1 MSFFLLEVTK
11 FALATFDRTELADEL
26 KESTHQTN
34 FQMLSVFLTLWEISH
49 SHIRGE
55 FSSRQGNNQS
65 KHSLDS
71 FS

>member
-34 FQMLSVFLTLWEISH
+34 FQMLSVF
-49 SHIRGE
+49 
-55 FSSRQGNNQS
+55 
-65 KHSLDS
+65 
-71 FS
+71 